1 MAAIRNGRE
10 DAGLLIGRL
19 LIAALFLPSGIG
31 KAMHWQHTVELMHIV
46 HAPLPVLAAAI
57 AVLCEIGVMLLI
69 VIGLKTR
76 WACLVMMVYTAGASY
91 LGHPFWHMT
100 GSAVMENQ
108 INFFKNIAIIGGFLI
123 LASAGPGRYSVD
135 RG

>member
-1 MAAIRNGRE
+1 MRTVQNGGE

-19 LIAALFLPSGIG
+19 LMAALFLPFGIG
-31 KAMHWQHTVELMHIV
+31 KAANWSHTVELMHVV

-57 AVLCEIGVMLLI
+57 AVVCEIGVTLLI

-76 WACLVMMVYTAGASY
+76 WACFVMILYTAGATY
-91 LGHPFWHMT
+91 LAHRFWTMS
-100 GSAVMENQ
+100 GPAVMENQ
-108 INFFKNIAIIGGFLI
+108 INFFKNLAVIGGFLI

>member
-1 MAAIRNGRE
+1 MQAIRTRGE

-19 LIAALFLPSGIG
+19 LMAALFLPFGIS
-31 KAMHWQHTVELMHIV
+31 KVEHWQGTVGLMHKV

-57 AVLCEIGVMLLI
+57 AVICEIPVSLMI
-69 VIGLKTR
+69 AAGLKTR
-76 WACLVMMVYTAGASY
+76 WACLVMMAYTAGATW
-91 LGHPFWHMT
+91 LAHRFWLMS
-100 GSAVMENQ
+100 GPAMMENK

-123 LASAGPGRYSVD
+123 LACAGPGRYSAD